1 MHKPQS
7 LTEFYQHK
15 LQRVP
20 EPLPPGLGHF
30 NVFSLDEFVGPHA
43 KQLPFSRK
51 DFYKIMLISGH
62 SRFHYADKSVEFTS
76 SALLFANPQIPYAW
90 EPLADSH
97 QGYFC
102 IFTAAFFDDFGRLTD
117 YPVFQ
122 PGGQAVV
129 VLNPAQVAQSSAL
142 FQRMLAENSSD
153 YAYKQDVLRTLVFEL
168 VHEILRL
175 QPAGLVEG
183 SGSNAPRVANL
194 FLDLLE
200 RQFPIE
206 SSQQRVRLRAPLA
219 FASQLAVHVNHLNQ
233 AVKNRTGKTTSQAI
247 AARVIQEA
255 RALLHHTNWTVSEI
269 AWCLGFDELPP
280 FIRFFKKNTAH
291 TPLSFRR
298 LVQV

>member
-15 LQRVP
+15 LHRAL

-62 SRFHYADKSVEFTS
+62 SCFHYADKTVEFTT
-76 SALLFANPQIPYAW
+76 SALLFANPHIPYAW
-90 EPLADSH
+90 QPLADVH
-97 QGYFC
+97 TGFFC

-117 YPVFQ
+117 YPIFQ

-129 VLNPAQVAQSSAL
+129 VLSPAQVAQATAL
-142 FQRMLAENSSD
+142 FQRMLAENNAD
-153 YAYKQDVLRTLVFEL
+153 YVYKHDVLRTLVFEL
-168 VHEILRL
+168 VHDSLRL
-175 QPAGLVEG
+175 QPAAPVAG
-183 SGSNAPRVANL
+183 SVSGAPRVAAL

-206 SSQQRVRLRAPLA
+206 ARQQRVRLRSPLA
-219 FASQLAVHVNHLNQ
+219 FATQLAVHVNHLNQ
-233 AVKNRTGKTTSQAI
+233 AVKKRTGRPTSQVI
-247 AARVIQEA
+247 AARLAQEA
-255 RALLHHTNWTVSEI
+255 RALLHHTDWTVAEI
-269 AWCLGFDELPP
+269 AWCLGFDESPP
-280 FIRFFKKNTAH
+280 FIRFFKKSTTY
-291 TPLSFRR
+291 TPLAFRH